1 MSLSVFSD
9 DHFMKLA
16 YQEAQK
22 AFDMDEVPVGA
33 VIVCDNQVI
42 AKAHNMTEALND
54 VTAHAEMQ
62 AFTMAANYLGGKFL
76 NECTLYVTL
85 EPCAMCAGASY
96 WTRLKKV
103 VIAAKDDKRGF
114 RSFNENMLHPNTE
127 IILGVMEEKCSSLLK
142 DFFLKK
148 RDLI

>member
-114 RSFNENMLHPNTE
+114 RSFNDNMLHPKTE
-127 IILGVMEEKCSSLLK
+127 IIWGVMEEKCSVLLK
-142 DFFLKK
+142 DFFVKK
-148 RDLI
+148 RNLI

>member
-9 DHFMKLA
+9 EHFMKLA
-16 YQEAQK
+16 FQEAQK
-22 AFDMDEVPVGA
+22 AYEMDEVPVGA

-42 AKAHNMTEALND
+42 AKAHNMTETLND

-76 NECTLYVTL
+76 DECTLYVTL
-85 EPCAMCAGASY
+85 EPCTMCAGAGY

-114 RSFNENMLHPNTE
+114 RSFNENMLHPKTAIE
-127 IILGVMEEKCSSLLK
+127 WGVMEAESSELLK
-142 DFFLKK
+142 IFFQKK
-148 RDLI
+148 RV

>member
-33 VIVCDNQVI
+33 VIVSDNQVI

-114 RSFNENMLHPNTE
+114 RSFNDNMLHPKTE
-127 IILGVMEEKCSSLLK
+127 IIWGVMEEKCSVLLK
-142 DFFLKK
+142 DFFVKK
-148 RDLI
+148 RNLI